1 MKTVYPQEIDSIT
14 PGNNRILERINI
26 IASRHDGKCLSS
38 HYENIR
44 QKLLWEC
51 RKGHK
56 WFASV
61 NSVLYSGSWCPYC
74 AGNRKL
80 SLTEL
85 QQLAAQKGGRCL
97 TTQYANSKTKL
108 FWQCNKGHQW
118 QATAFSIKIRESWC
132 PVCYK
137 INLKPLKT
145 QVMKTSKKLSVL
157 YLIAAAVIMLGGC
170 AVIRPGEVALK
181 VRYGKIQP
189 VILLPGAY
197 AQGIIGTRIK
207 RFDTRVTEYSSKIGF
222 HSSEGIEVTSEITML
237 YHLIPDSVISI
248 YQKFDGYYQNTLI
261 INNLITA
268 LRQEGLNHKAI
279 ELITQRNE
287 IEQTIKE
294 KLTAT
299 IGKYGFSVDLVLM
312 KDIDLPA
319 EVTTSIQAK
328 LTAEQVSKK
337 TEIDLEIQ
345 RKNLDYQIEKQKKEA
360 ELEVAKQRIG
370 LDFVI
375 EKQKKESERLLIE
388 SEAIKKSQDILNS
401 SITDMLI
408 KYKALD
414 ITKELM
420 KSPNAKIIITDGKSP
435 VILSDK

>member
-1 MKTVYPQEIDSIT
+1 MKNVKLV
-14 PGNNRILERINI
+14 ILYALVALI
-26 IASRHDGKCLSS
+26 L
-38 HYENIR
+38 
-44 QKLLWEC
+44 
-51 RKGHK
+51 
-56 WFASV
+56 
-61 NSVLYSGSWCPYC
+61 GS
-74 AGNRKL
+74 
-80 SLTEL
+80 
-85 QQLAAQKGGRCL
+85 
-97 TTQYANSKTKL
+97 
-108 FWQCNKGHQW
+108 
-118 QATAFSIKIRESWC
+118 
-132 PVCYK
+132 
-137 INLKPLKT
+137 
-145 QVMKTSKKLSVL
+145 
-157 YLIAAAVIMLGGC
+157 C